1 MPRLCDYSKRRL
13 HGDGMQSKIQNP
25 KSKIPER
32 VLIIGPSNIGDGIL
46 ASHAIA
52 AIARR
57 FPQAHMT
64 LVVGER
70 AKTLFLGDPRIH
82 TLVDASRFQ
91 SVLGR
96 LTLARMLWRHHPHVV
111 VDLRHTLYPLLL
123 KPWAAWR
130 FLRRPPRAL
139 VHMRDRHRWK
149 LSCQVPELEAGS
161 RLKAPGKDAQGSR
174 LKAEGTSLEPRTL
187 SLERSSHQ
195 PSAFNLEPSA
205 SLWFSEKDQAHVE
218 GLGKRWG
225 LDAAPR
231 LIIIAPGARSHIKR
245 WTPEGFARVA
255 DRLISEAG
263 AHVIFSG
270 ESDEEPIVEEIR
282 GLMRRA
288 SHSAVGLVTIRQL
301 GVLMARSQLVITN
314 DSAALHMASALN
326 VPTVAIFGPTDAAKY
341 GPTADQ
347 RRVIRRWL
355 FCSPCEQSLCRFH
368 HECMRFIS
376 PDEVVDAATALLIP
390 DAHSQAHPHHSS

>member
-1 MPRLCDYSKRRL
+1 MEK
-13 HGDGMQSKIQNP
+13 
-25 KSKIPER
+25 R

-46 ASHAIA
+46 ASHAMA
-52 AIARR
+52 AVARR
-57 FPQAHMT
+57 FPHAHVT

-70 AKTLFLGDPRIH
+70 AKTLFLGDPRIQ
-82 TLVDASRFQ
+82 TLVDASRFE

-96 LTLARMLWRHHPHVV
+96 LSLARMLWRHHPHVV

-139 VHMRDRHRWK
+139 VHMRDRHLWQVRA
-149 LSCQVPELEAGS
+149 QVP
-161 RLKAPGKDAQGSR
+161 
-174 LKAEGTSLEPRTL
+174 SLMRSGFRVQPRTTI
-187 SLERSSHQ
+187 
-195 PSAFNLEPSA
+195 
-205 SLWFSEKDQAHVE
+205 WFSEKDQAHVE

-225 LDAAPR
+225 LHAAPR

-263 AHVIFSG
+263 ARVIFSG
-270 ESDEEPIVEEIR
+270 EPDEEPIVEEIR
-282 GLMRRA
+282 GLMRHA

-341 GPTADQ
+341 GPMADQ
-347 RRVIRRWL
+347 RRVIRRRL

-376 PDEVVDAATALLIP
+376 PDEVVDAATQLLIA
-390 DAHSQAHPHHSS
+390 DAHSRTHSRHPA